1 MTLHIPAL
9 TTAQMAEVD
18 RLMIEEYGILLIQM
32 MENAGRNLAEQAQRM
47 LNGQLA
53 GRRIVV
59 LCGAGNN
66 GGGGMAAA
74 RHLHNRGANVQVKFV
89 GDAGQLKD
97 IPAHQWRILQAM
109 GLAKNDDPDLT
120 QTDLIIDAL
129 IGYGL
134 SGDPRGATAEW
145 IVQANVSGRPIL
157 ALDTPSGLDTTTGI
171 PSSPCIRAKATL
183 TLALPKT
190 GLLTSSARP
199 FVGELYL
206 ADISV
211 PPRLYQRLGIGVGP
225 LFAEDTII
233 RLNGRESYGTEET
246 GSDRCL

>member
-1 MTLHIPAL
+1 MMHSIPSL

-18 RLMIEEYGILLIQM
+18 RLMIEEYGTRSVLIQM
-32 MENAGRNLAEQAQRM
+32 MENAGRNLAEQARRM
-47 LNGQLA
+47 LNGNLS
-53 GRRIVV
+53 GRKIAV

-66 GGGGMAAA
+66 GGGGMVAT

-89 GDAGQLKD
+89 GDPARLKD
-97 IPAHQWRILQAM
+97 VPAHQWRILQAM
-109 GLAKNDDPDLT
+109 ELAKNDDPDLA
-120 QTDLIIDAL
+120 QADLIIDAL

-134 SGDPRGATAEW
+134 SGDPRKATAEW

-157 ALDTPSGLDTTTGI
+157 ALDTPSGLDATTGI
-171 PSSPCIRAKATL
+171 PGSPCIRAKSTL

-190 GLLTSSARP
+190 GLLAPAAQP
-199 FVGELYL
+199 FVGDLYL

-211 PPRLYQRLGIGVGP
+211 PPELYCRLGLEVGP

-233 RLNGRESYGTEET
+233 RVN
-246 GSDRCL
+246 